1 MRFLLYSP
9 LSFSLSI
16 YKKFRTETFDRKEL
30 RTWKKYEQ
38 DGEIELTE
46 ESFGK
51 LNVRVTKL
59 NSDQKSFQE
68 TIK

>member
-1 MRFLLYSP
+1 M
-9 LSFSLSI
+9 
-16 YKKFRTETFDRKEL
+16 